1 MDVVGLAIFS
11 ILFSQKELGRG
22 LREES
27 KGKSLVKVF
36 IKCAHKVAY
45 LQLSRNP
52 FPCSALDKNIL
63 QVLKSGVILLYN
75 LHKLIR
81 DGPPT
86 RSLLHTKLTNHSYEW
101 KVRPFGSL

>member
-11 ILFSQKELGRG
+11 ILFSHKEQGRG

-36 IKCAHKVAY
+36 IKCAHKDAY

-75 LHKLIR
+75 LHSAHQR
-81 DGPPT
+81 APF
-86 RSLLHTKLTNHSYEW
+86 LTNLSYEW
-101 KVRPFGSL
+101 KLIVNW

>member
-1 MDVVGLAIFS
+1 MDVVGLS
-11 ILFSQKELGRG
+11 LKEQGRG